1 MNIASRLQ
9 YGKQNVIFLLFNKIT
24 GPIGGF
30 YTMPIDI
37 IVAFPKIED
46 AKNLK
51 KLLIRNGYDVNMV
64 YNTGAQVVDAVNHL
78 DGGIVICG
86 YKFSDMHYS
95 EINDYLPKGFKML
108 LLASPAKLSSCR
120 ITGDIMYLAMPFKV
134 RDFLNTLETMMM
146 QYNRWR
152 KKQQK
157 KSVKR
162 SEDDRKIITKA
173 KELLMERNQMT
184 ENEAHRYIQKTS
196 MDSATNMV
204 ETAQMIIELN
214 GKEWEL

>member
-1 MNIASRLQ
+1 M
-9 YGKQNVIFLLFNKIT
+9 
-24 GPIGGF
+24 
-30 YTMPIDI
+30 DI

-46 AKNLK
+46 AKNLR

-64 YNTGAQVVDAVNHL
+64 YNTGAQVVDAINHL

-95 EINDYLPKGFKML
+95 EINDYLPRGFQML
-108 LLASPAKLSSCR
+108 LLASPAKLSSCSM
-120 ITGDIMYLAMPFKV
+120 TGNIMYLAMPFKV
-134 RDFLNTLETMMM
+134 RDFLNTLETMTI
-146 QYNRWR
+146 QYNYLY
-152 KKQQK
+152 KNHKK
-157 KSVKR
+157 KSVPR
-162 SEDDRKIITKA
+162 SENDRKIITKA

-184 ENEAHRYIQKTS
+184 ENEAHHYIQKTS

-214 GKEWEL
+214 RKEWEL